1 MLELLLNI
9 FYLVS
14 SDNLSQ
20 LSFALE
26 FFCRTAK
33 HEMIDDFIW
42 IVFSQKAN

>member
-20 LSFALE
+20 LSFALG
-26 FFCRTAK
+26 FF
-33 HEMIDDFIW
+33 FL
-42 IVFSQKAN
+42 QKTNDLQNTRW